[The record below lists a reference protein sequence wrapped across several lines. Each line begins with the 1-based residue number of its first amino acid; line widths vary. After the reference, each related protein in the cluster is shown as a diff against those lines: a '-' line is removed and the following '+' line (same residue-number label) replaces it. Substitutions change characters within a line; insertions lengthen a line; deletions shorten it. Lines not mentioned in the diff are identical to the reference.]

1 MLIEIVITAA
11 IALGAAALYMAYQKR
26 QRSLLP
32 VLSPIDANQLPLLRL
47 EPKITWCKYLENVGL
62 LGKRTSEQFA
72 IVREVGQLSFSVLKQ
87 KFKVDELTYGRYQK
101 TLFETNGV
109 LTDNLAKMIPLL
121 ETLDQVAQDQALEK
135 QQLVERIEKLFS
147 SNQTLLEKLNELVA
161 NLSDIKNLTGPDQQ
175 TADFLLDNLKTMTDR
190 AKLY

>member
-1 MLIEIVITAA
+1 VLIEIVITAA

-62 LGKRTSEQFA
+62 LGKRASEQFA

-135 QQLVERIEKLFS
+135 QQLVERIEKLLS